1 MSSKDNK
8 LSDSDNKNNQTSFSL
23 INESI
28 NKLHGIGDKSQA
40 GFNRLKIYTIKD
52 IIFSFPYRYEIL
64 IPDIPNEKTVL
75 AGTFLNSGIV
85 RTYKGKSIY
94 KAVFKAHNG
103 YFSCLWVN
111 FSANYPSSLLHSGS
125 IYYMYGTVTKFENMP
140 AIFHPEIINIENIG
154 KIRSIYT
161 VPAGVTVTVYRK
173 FIKEALDVYLKMV
186 SETLPEYILDKYN
199 FPNIKDAVKTLHYP
213 ETKENVESIMNRK
226 HPAYVR
232 FIYEELFTLQLVM
245 QLKRKTYIKGN
256 GIKFNIDK
264 EYLEEI
270 NQIMPFKLTKGQRK
284 VLLDIFNDMVKNKQM
299 NRLIQGDVGSG
310 KTIIAFISAAV
321 AVHNGYQAVILAPTE
336 VLAEQHYNNAE
347 KFFSRLNINVC
358 LLTGSVTKKNKEII
372 KEKLINGKMDIIIG
386 THALIE
392 DDVEFKKLGF
402 IIADEQHRFGVH
414 QRKILIDK
422 GYNPDILLMT
432 ATPIPRTLAMTLYGD
447 LDVSIIDELPPGR
460 IPCITKAYKASQI
473 TQAFDFVKEILNDK
487 KKAYFIYP
495 LIDESDKLELKAATQ
510 SYEEVKKYF
519 SGKKVGLLHGKM
531 KSDEKRQLLNNFKY
545 SDIDILVSTTV
556 VEVGVDVPEATVVL
570 IENAERFGLS
580 QLHQLR
586 GRVGRNDMQSYC
598 LLVASDKISEYGEK
612 RIKAMLECKDGFKLA
627 EADLELR
634 GQGDFFGT
642 KQSGMPDL
650 HFADIIKDIKIIQ
663 QAKNDVAYILEED
676 ADLSMKKN
684 NILYKRLKEMYK
696 DSTSY
701 FGIG

>member
-8 LSDSDNKNNQTSFSL
+8 LPDNKNNQAAFSF

-28 NKLHGIGDKSQA
+28 IKLNGIGEKSQA
-40 GFNRLKIYTIKD
+40 GFNRLKIYTVKD
-52 IIFSFPYRYEIL
+52 IIFSFPYRYEVL
-64 IPDIPNEKTVL
+64 IPDIHNEKSVL

-85 RTYKGKSIY
+85 RTHRGKSIY

-103 YFSCLWVN
+103 YFACLWVN
-111 FSANYPSSLLHSGS
+111 FNASYPSSLLHTNSM
-125 IYYMYGTVTKFENMP
+125 YYMYGTVTKFENMP
-140 AIFHPEIINIENIG
+140 SIFHPEIINKEDIG

-161 VPAGVTVTVYRK
+161 VPAGVTVTAYRK
-173 FIKEALDVYLKMV
+173 FLKEALDKGLKYV
-186 SETLPEYILDKYN
+186 SETLPEYILEKYN
-199 FPNIKDAVKTLHYP
+199 YPDIKDAVKTLHYP
-213 ETKENVESIMNRK
+213 ETKENVESIINRK

-232 FIYEELFTLQLVM
+232 FIYEELFYLQLVM
-245 QLKRKTYIKGN
+245 QLKRKTYTKGL

-270 NQIMPFKLTKGQRK
+270 NQILPFKLTKGQKK

-347 KFFSRLNINVC
+347 KFFSKLKINVC

-372 KEKLINGKMDIIIG
+372 KEKLVNGEIDIIIG

-392 DDVEFKKLGF
+392 EDVEFKKLGF

-447 LDVSIIDELPPGR
+447 LDVSVIDELPPGR
-460 IPCITKAYKASQI
+460 IPCITKAYRASQI
-473 TQAFDFVKEILNDK
+473 TKAFDFVEEMLNDK

-519 SGKKVGLLHGKM
+519 SDKKVGLLHGKM
-531 KSDEKRQLLNNFKY
+531 KPDEKRQLLHDFKY
-545 SDIDILVSTTV
+545 SDMDILVSTTV
-556 VEVGVDVPEATVVL
+556 VEVGVDVPEATVIL

-586 GRVGRNDMQSYC
+586 GRVGRNDIQSYC

-612 RIKAMLECKDGFKLA
+612 RIKAMLEYKDGFKLA

-663 QAKNDVAYILEED
+663 QVKNDVADILEED

-684 NILYKRLKEMYK
+684 NILYNRLKEMYK

>member
-8 LSDSDNKNNQTSFSL
+8 LPDNKNNQAAFSF

-28 NKLHGIGDKSQA
+28 IKLNGIGEKSQT
-40 GFNRLKIYTIKD
+40 GFNRLKIYTVKD
-52 IIFSFPYRYEIL
+52 IIFSFPYRYEVL
-64 IPDIPNEKTVL
+64 IPDIHNEKSVL

-85 RTYKGKSIY
+85 RTHRGKSIY

-103 YFSCLWVN
+103 YFACLWVN
-111 FSANYPSSLLHSGS
+111 FNASYPSSLLHTNSM
-125 IYYMYGTVTKFENMP
+125 YYMYGTVTKFENMP
-140 AIFHPEIINIENIG
+140 SIFHPEIINKEDIG

-161 VPAGVTVTVYRK
+161 VPAGVTVTAYRK
-173 FIKEALDVYLKMV
+173 FLKEALDKGLKYV

-199 FPNIKDAVKTLHYP
+199 YPDIKDAVKTLHYP
-213 ETKENVESIMNRK
+213 ETKENVESIINRK

-232 FIYEELFTLQLVM
+232 FIYEELFYLQLVM
-245 QLKRKTYIKGN
+245 QLKRKTYTKGL

-270 NQIMPFKLTKGQRK
+270 NQIMPFKLTKGQKK

-347 KFFSRLNINVC
+347 KFFSKLKINVC

-372 KEKLINGKMDIIIG
+372 KEKLVNGEIDIIIG

-392 DDVEFKKLGF
+392 EDVEFKKLGF

-447 LDVSIIDELPPGR
+447 LDVSVIDELPPGR
-460 IPCITKAYKASQI
+460 IPCITKAYRASQI
-473 TQAFDFVKEILNDK
+473 TKAFDFVEEMLNDK

-519 SGKKVGLLHGKM
+519 SDKKVGLLHGKM
-531 KSDEKRQLLNNFKY
+531 KPDEKRQLLHDFKY
-545 SDIDILVSTTV
+545 SDMDILVSTTV
-556 VEVGVDVPEATVVL
+556 VEVGVDVPEATVIL

-586 GRVGRNDMQSYC
+586 GRVGRNDIQSYC

-612 RIKAMLECKDGFKLA
+612 RIKAMLEYKDGFKLA

-642 KQSGMPDL
+642 KQSGIPDL

-663 QAKNDVAYILEED
+663 QVKNDVADILEED

-684 NILYKRLKEMYK
+684 NILYNRLKEMYK

>member
-8 LSDSDNKNNQTSFSL
+8 LPDNKNNQAAFSF

-28 NKLHGIGDKSQA
+28 IKLNGIGEKSQA
-40 GFNRLKIYTIKD
+40 GFNRLKIYTVKD
-52 IIFSFPYRYEIL
+52 IIFSFPYRYEVL
-64 IPDIPNEKTVL
+64 IPDIHNEKSVL

-85 RTYKGKSIY
+85 RTHRGKSIY

-103 YFSCLWVN
+103 YFACLWVN
-111 FSANYPSSLLHSGS
+111 FNASYPSSLLHTNSM
-125 IYYMYGTVTKFENMP
+125 YYMYGTVTKFENMP
-140 AIFHPEIINIENIG
+140 SIFHPEIINKEDIG

-161 VPAGVTVTVYRK
+161 VPAGVTVTAYRK
-173 FIKEALDVYLKMV
+173 FLKEALDKGLKYI

-199 FPNIKDAVKTLHYP
+199 YPDIKDAVKTLHYP
-213 ETKENVESIMNRK
+213 ETKENVESIINRK

-232 FIYEELFTLQLVM
+232 FIYEELFYLQLVM
-245 QLKRKTYIKGN
+245 QLKRKTYTKGL

-270 NQIMPFKLTKGQRK
+270 NQIMPFKLTKGQKK

-347 KFFSRLNINVC
+347 KFFSKLKINVC

-372 KEKLINGKMDIIIG
+372 KEKLVNGEIDIIIG

-392 DDVEFKKLGF
+392 EDVEFKKLGF

-447 LDVSIIDELPPGR
+447 LDVSVIDELPPGR
-460 IPCITKAYKASQI
+460 IPCITKAYRASQI
-473 TQAFDFVKEILNDK
+473 TKAFDFVEEMLNDK

-531 KSDEKRQLLNNFKY
+531 KPDEKRQLLHDFKY
-545 SDIDILVSTTV
+545 SDMDILVSTTV
-556 VEVGVDVPEATVVL
+556 VEVGVDVPEATVIL

-586 GRVGRNDMQSYC
+586 GRVGRNDIQSYC

-612 RIKAMLECKDGFKLA
+612 RIKAMLEYKDGFKLA

-663 QAKNDVAYILEED
+663 QVKNDVADILEED

-684 NILYKRLKEMYK
+684 NILYNRLKEMYK

>member
-8 LSDSDNKNNQTSFSL
+8 LPDNKNNQAAFSF

-28 NKLHGIGDKSQA
+28 IKLNGIGEKSQA

-52 IIFSFPYRYEIL
+52 IIFSFPYRYEVL
-64 IPDIPNEKTVL
+64 IPDIHNEKSVL

-85 RTYKGKSIY
+85 RTHRGKSIY

-103 YFSCLWVN
+103 YFACLWVN
-111 FSANYPSSLLHSGS
+111 FNASYPSSLLHTNSM
-125 IYYMYGTVTKFENMP
+125 YYMYGTVTKFENMP
-140 AIFHPEIINIENIG
+140 SIFHPEIINKEDIG

-161 VPAGVTVTVYRK
+161 VPAGVTVTAYRK
-173 FIKEALDVYLKMV
+173 FLKEALDKGLKYV

-199 FPNIKDAVKTLHYP
+199 YPDIKDAVKTLHYP
-213 ETKENVESIMNRK
+213 ETKENVESIINRK

-232 FIYEELFTLQLVM
+232 FIYEELFYLQLVM
-245 QLKRKTYIKGN
+245 QLKRKTYTKGL

-270 NQIMPFKLTKGQRK
+270 NQIMPFKLTKGQKK

-347 KFFSRLNINVC
+347 KFFSKLKINIC

-372 KEKLINGKMDIIIG
+372 KEKLVNGEIDIIIG

-392 DDVEFKKLGF
+392 EDVEFKKLGF

-447 LDVSIIDELPPGR
+447 LDVSVIDELPPGR
-460 IPCITKAYKASQI
+460 IPCITKAYRASQI
-473 TQAFDFVKEILNDK
+473 TKAFDFVEEMLNDK

-531 KSDEKRQLLNNFKY
+531 KPDEKRQLLHDFKY
-545 SDIDILVSTTV
+545 SDMDILVSTTV
-556 VEVGVDVPEATVVL
+556 VEVGVDVPEATVIL

-586 GRVGRNDMQSYC
+586 GRVGRNDIQSYC

-612 RIKAMLECKDGFKLA
+612 RIKAMLEYKDGFKLA

-663 QAKNDVAYILEED
+663 QVKNDVADILEED

-684 NILYKRLKEMYK
+684 NILYNRLKEMYK

>member
-8 LSDSDNKNNQTSFSL
+8 LPDNKNNQAAFSF

-28 NKLHGIGDKSQA
+28 IKLNGIGEKSQA

-52 IIFSFPYRYEIL
+52 IIFSFPYRYEVL
-64 IPDIPNEKTVL
+64 IPDIHNEKSVL

-85 RTYKGKSIY
+85 RTHRGKSIY

-103 YFSCLWVN
+103 YFACLWVN
-111 FSANYPSSLLHSGS
+111 FNASYPSSLLHTNSM
-125 IYYMYGTVTKFENMP
+125 YYMYGTVTKFENMP
-140 AIFHPEIINIENIG
+140 SIFHPEIINKEDIG

-161 VPAGVTVTVYRK
+161 VPAGVTVTAYRK
-173 FIKEALDVYLKMV
+173 FLKEALDKGLKYV

-199 FPNIKDAVKTLHYP
+199 YPDIKDAVKTLHYP
-213 ETKENVESIMNRK
+213 ETKENVESIINRK

-232 FIYEELFTLQLVM
+232 FIYEELFYLQLVM
-245 QLKRKTYIKGN
+245 QLKRKTYTKGL

-270 NQIMPFKLTKGQRK
+270 NQIMPFKLTKGQKK

-347 KFFSRLNINVC
+347 KFFSKLKINVC

-372 KEKLINGKMDIIIG
+372 KEKLVNGEIDIIIG

-392 DDVEFKKLGF
+392 EDVEFKKLGF

-447 LDVSIIDELPPGR
+447 LDVSVIDELPPGR
-460 IPCITKAYKASQI
+460 IPCITKAYRASQI
-473 TQAFDFVKEILNDK
+473 TKAFDFVEEMLNDK

-519 SGKKVGLLHGKM
+519 SDKKVGLLHGKM
-531 KSDEKRQLLNNFKY
+531 KPDEKRQLLHEFKY
-545 SDIDILVSTTV
+545 SDMDILVSTTV
-556 VEVGVDVPEATVVL
+556 VEVGVDVPEATVIL

-586 GRVGRNDMQSYC
+586 GRVGRNDIQSYC

-612 RIKAMLECKDGFKLA
+612 RIKAMLEYKDGFKLA

-663 QAKNDVAYILEED
+663 QVKDDVADILEED

-684 NILYKRLKEMYK
+684 NILYNRLKEMYK

>member
-1 MSSKDNK
+1 MPDIKH
-8 LSDSDNKNNQTSFSL
+8 NQAAFSL

-28 NKLHGIGDKSQA
+28 NKLHGIGEKSQA

-52 IIFSFPYRYEIL
+52 IIFSFPYRYEVL
-64 IPDIPNEKTVL
+64 IPDIHNEKSVL
-75 AGTFLNSGIV
+75 AGTFINSGIV
-85 RTYKGKSIY
+85 RTHRGKSIY

-111 FSANYPSSLLHSGS
+111 FNANYPSSLLHTDSM
-125 IYYMYGTVTKFENMP
+125 YYMYGPVTKFENMP
-140 AIFHPEIINIENIG
+140 SIFHPEIINKEDIG

-161 VPAGVTVTVYRK
+161 VPAGVTVAAYRK
-173 FIKEALDVYLKMV
+173 FLKEALDKGLKDI
-186 SETLPEYILDKYN
+186 SDTLPEYILDKYN
-199 FPNIKDAVKTLHYP
+199 FPNIKDAIKTLHYP
-213 ETKENVESIMNRK
+213 ETKENVESIVNRK

-232 FIYEELFTLQLVM
+232 FIYEELFYLQLVM
-245 QLKRKTYIKGN
+245 QLKRKTYTKGI

-270 NQIMPFKLTKGQRK
+270 NQIMPFKLTKGQKK

-347 KFFSRLNINVC
+347 KFFSKLNINVC

-372 KEKLINGKMDIIIG
+372 KDRLLQGEIDIIIG

-392 DDVEFKKLGF
+392 EDVEFKKLGF

-447 LDVSIIDELPPGR
+447 LDVSVIDELPPGR
-460 IPCITKAYKASQI
+460 IPCITKAYKASQL
-473 TQAFDFVKEILNDK
+473 TNAFDFVEKILNDK

-531 KSDEKRQLLNNFKY
+531 KPDEKRQLLHDFKY
-545 SDIDILVSTTV
+545 SDMDILVSTTV
-556 VEVGVDVPEATVVL
+556 VEVGVDVPEATVIL

-586 GRVGRNDMQSYC
+586 GRVGRNDIQSYC

-612 RIKAMLECKDGFKLA
+612 RIKAMLEYKDGFKLA

-663 QAKNDVAYILEED
+663 HVKNDVAEILEED

-684 NILYKRLKEMYK
+684 NILYNRLKEMYK

>member
-1 MSSKDNK
+1 MPDIKH
-8 LSDSDNKNNQTSFSL
+8 NQAAFSL

-28 NKLHGIGDKSQA
+28 NKLHGIGEKSQA

-52 IIFSFPYRYEIL
+52 IIFSFPYRYEVL
-64 IPDIPNEKTVL
+64 IPDVHNEKSVL
-75 AGTFLNSGIV
+75 AGTFINSGIV
-85 RTYKGKSIY
+85 RTHRGKSIY

-111 FSANYPSSLLHSGS
+111 FNANYPSSLLHTDSM
-125 IYYMYGTVTKFENMP
+125 YYMYGTVTKFENMP
-140 AIFHPEIINIENIG
+140 SIFHPEIINKEDIG

-161 VPAGVTVTVYRK
+161 VPAGVTVAAYRK
-173 FIKEALDVYLKMV
+173 FLKEALDKGLKDI
-186 SETLPEYILDKYN
+186 SDTLPEYILDKYN
-199 FPNIKDAVKTLHYP
+199 FPNIKDAIKTLHYP
-213 ETKENVESIMNRK
+213 ETKENVESIVNRK

-232 FIYEELFTLQLVM
+232 FIYEELFYLQLVM
-245 QLKRKTYIKGN
+245 QLKRKTYTKGI

-270 NQIMPFKLTKGQRK
+270 NQIMPFKLTKGQKK

-347 KFFSRLNINVC
+347 KFFSKLNINVC

-372 KEKLINGKMDIIIG
+372 KDRLLQGEIDIIIG

-392 DDVEFKKLGF
+392 EDVEFKKLGF

-447 LDVSIIDELPPGR
+447 LDVSVIDELPPGR
-460 IPCITKAYKASQI
+460 IPCITKAYKASQL
-473 TQAFDFVKEILNDK
+473 TNAFDFVEKILNDK

-531 KSDEKRQLLNNFKY
+531 KPDEKRQLLHNFKY
-545 SDIDILVSTTV
+545 SDMDILVSTTV
-556 VEVGVDVPEATVVL
+556 VEVGVDVPEATVIL

-586 GRVGRNDMQSYC
+586 GRVGRNDIQSYC

-612 RIKAMLECKDGFKLA
+612 RIKAMLEYKDGFKLA

-663 QAKNDVAYILEED
+663 HVKNDVAEILEED

-684 NILYKRLKEMYK
+684 NILYNRLKEMYK

>member
-8 LSDSDNKNNQTSFSL
+8 LPDNKNNQAAFSF

-28 NKLHGIGDKSQA
+28 IKLNGIGEKSQA
-40 GFNRLKIYTIKD
+40 GFNRLKIYTVKD
-52 IIFSFPYRYEIL
+52 IIFSFPYRYEVL
-64 IPDIPNEKTVL
+64 IPDIHNEKSVL

-85 RTYKGKSIY
+85 RTHRGKSIY

-103 YFSCLWVN
+103 YFACLWVN
-111 FSANYPSSLLHSGS
+111 FNASYPSSLLHTNSM
-125 IYYMYGTVTKFENMP
+125 YYMYGTVTKFENMP
-140 AIFHPEIINIENIG
+140 SIFHPEIINKEDIG

-161 VPAGVTVTVYRK
+161 VPAGVTVTAYRK
-173 FIKEALDVYLKMV
+173 FLKEALDKGLKYV

-199 FPNIKDAVKTLHYP
+199 YPDIKDAVKTLHYP
-213 ETKENVESIMNRK
+213 ETKENVESIINRK

-232 FIYEELFTLQLVM
+232 FIYEELIYLQLVM
-245 QLKRKTYIKGN
+245 QLKRKTYTKGL

-270 NQIMPFKLTKGQRK
+270 NQIMPFKLTKGQKK

-347 KFFSRLNINVC
+347 KFFSKLKINVC

-372 KEKLINGKMDIIIG
+372 KEKLVNGEIDIIIG

-392 DDVEFKKLGF
+392 EDVEFKKLGF

-447 LDVSIIDELPPGR
+447 LDVSVIDELPPGR
-460 IPCITKAYKASQI
+460 IPCITKAYRTSQI
-473 TQAFDFVKEILNDK
+473 TKAFDFVEEMLNDK

-519 SGKKVGLLHGKM
+519 SDKKVGLLHGKM
-531 KSDEKRQLLNNFKY
+531 KPDEKRQLLHDFKY
-545 SDIDILVSTTV
+545 SDMDILVSTTV
-556 VEVGVDVPEATVVL
+556 VEVGVDVPEATVIL

-586 GRVGRNDMQSYC
+586 GRVGRNDIQSYC

-612 RIKAMLECKDGFKLA
+612 RIKAMLEYKDGFKLA

-663 QAKNDVAYILEED
+663 QVKNDVADILEED

-684 NILYKRLKEMYK
+684 NILYNRLKEMYK

>member
-1 MSSKDNK
+1 MNSKDNK
-8 LSDSDNKNNQTSFSL
+8 LPENNNPQAAFSF
-23 INESI
+23 I
-28 NKLHGIGDKSQA
+28 NKPIIDLPGIGEKTQA
-40 GFNRLKIYTIKD
+40 GFNRLKIFTIKD
-52 IIFSFPYRYEIL
+52 VIFSFPYRYEVL
-64 IPDIPNEKTVL
+64 IPEIHDEKTIL
-75 AGTFLNSGIV
+75 AGKYEGSKII
-85 RTYKGKSIY
+85 RTHKGKSLF
-94 KAVFKAHNG
+94 KAVFKGNNG

-111 FSANYPSSLLHSGS
+111 FNANYPSSLLHTGS
-125 IYYMYGTVTKFENMP
+125 LYYMYGTITKYENMP
-140 AIFHPEIINIENIG
+140 AVFHPEIINKEDIG
-154 KIRSIYT
+154 HIRSIYT
-161 VPAGVTVTVYRK
+161 VPAGLSIAVYRK
-173 FIKEALDVYLKMV
+173 SVKTALEKGLNYI

-199 FPNIKDAVKTLHYP
+199 FPDIKDAVKTIHFP
-213 ETKENVESIMNRK
+213 ETKENVEAIISRK

-232 FIYEELFTLQLVM
+232 FIYEELFYLQLVM
-245 QLKRKTYIKGN
+245 QLKRKTYTN
-256 GIKFNIDK
+256 GIGIKYNIDK
-264 EYLEEI
+264 EYLEKI
-270 NQIMPFKLTKGQRK
+270 NEVMPFKLTKGQKK
-284 VLLDIFNDMVKNKQM
+284 VLIDIFNDMVRNKQM

-310 KTIIAFISAAV
+310 KTIIAFISASV

-336 VLAEQHYNNAE
+336 VLAEQHFNNAE
-347 KFFSRLNINVC
+347 KFFSKLNISVC
-358 LLTGSVTKKNKEII
+358 LLTGSVTKKNKDII
-372 KEKLINGKMDIIIG
+372 KERLLAGEIDIIIG

-392 DDVEFKKLGF
+392 EDVEFKKLGF

-447 LDVSIIDELPPGR
+447 LDVSVIDEMPPGR
-460 IPCITKAYKASQI
+460 IPCITKAYKSSQL
-473 TQAFDFVKEILNDK
+473 TKAFNFVEEILNDN

-519 SGKKVGLLHGKM
+519 SSKNVGLLHGKM
-531 KSDEKRQLLNNFKY
+531 KPDEKRQLLHDFKY
-545 SDIDILVSTTV
+545 GDMDILVSTTV
-556 VEVGVDVPEATVVL
+556 IEVGVDVPQATVIL

-598 LLVASDKISEYGEK
+598 LLIASDKISEYGEK
-612 RIKAMLECKDGFKLA
+612 RIKAMLEYQDGFKLA

-650 HFADIIKDIKIIQ
+650 YFADIIKDVKIIQ
-663 QAKNDVAYILEED
+663 QVKNDVAEILEED
-676 ADLSMKKN
+676 SDLSMKKN
-684 NILYKRLKEMYK
+684 YIIYNRLKEMYK

>member
-8 LSDSDNKNNQTSFSL
+8 LPDNKNNQAAFSF
-23 INESI
+23 INEPI
-28 NKLHGIGDKSQA
+28 IKLNGIGEKSQA
-40 GFNRLKIYTIKD
+40 GFNRLKIYTVKD
-52 IIFSFPYRYEIL
+52 IIFSFPYRYEVL
-64 IPDIPNEKTVL
+64 IPDIHNEKSVL

-85 RTYKGKSIY
+85 RTHRGKSIY

-103 YFSCLWVN
+103 YFACLWVN
-111 FSANYPSSLLHSGS
+111 FNASYPSSLLHTNSM
-125 IYYMYGTVTKFENMP
+125 YYMYGTVTKFENMP
-140 AIFHPEIINIENIG
+140 SIFHPEIINKEDIG

-161 VPAGVTVTVYRK
+161 VPAGVTVTAYRK
-173 FIKEALDVYLKMV
+173 FLKEALDKGLKYV

-199 FPNIKDAVKTLHYP
+199 YPDIKDAVKTLHYP
-213 ETKENVESIMNRK
+213 ETKENVESIINRK

-232 FIYEELFTLQLVM
+232 FIYEELFYLQLVM
-245 QLKRKTYIKGN
+245 QLKRKTYTKGL

-270 NQIMPFKLTKGQRK
+270 NQIMPFKLTKGQKK

-310 KTIIAFISAAV
+310 KTIIAFISTAV

-347 KFFSRLNINVC
+347 KFFSKLKINVC

-372 KEKLINGKMDIIIG
+372 KEKLVNGEIDIIIG

-392 DDVEFKKLGF
+392 EDVEFKKLGF

-447 LDVSIIDELPPGR
+447 LDVSVIDELPPGR
-460 IPCITKAYKASQI
+460 IPCITKTYRASQI
-473 TQAFDFVKEILNDK
+473 TKAFDFVEEMLNDK

-519 SGKKVGLLHGKM
+519 SDKKVGLLHGKM
-531 KSDEKRQLLNNFKY
+531 KPDEKRQLLHDFKY
-545 SDIDILVSTTV
+545 SDMDILVSTTV
-556 VEVGVDVPEATVVL
+556 VEVGVDVPEATVIL

-586 GRVGRNDMQSYC
+586 GRVGRNDIQSYC

-612 RIKAMLECKDGFKLA
+612 RIKAMLEYKDGFKLA

-663 QAKNDVAYILEED
+663 QVKNDVADILEED
-676 ADLSMKKN
+676 ADLSIKKN
-684 NILYKRLKEMYK
+684 NILYNRLKEMYK

>member
-1 MSSKDNK
+1 MPDIKH
-8 LSDSDNKNNQTSFSL
+8 NQAAFSL

-28 NKLHGIGDKSQA
+28 NKLYGIGEKSQA

-52 IIFSFPYRYEIL
+52 IIFSFPYRYEVL
-64 IPDIPNEKTVL
+64 IPDVHNEKSVL
-75 AGTFLNSGIV
+75 AGTFINSGIV
-85 RTYKGKSIY
+85 RTHRGKSMY

-111 FSANYPSSLLHSGS
+111 FNANYPSSLLHTDSM
-125 IYYMYGTVTKFENMP
+125 YYMYGTVTKFENMP
-140 AIFHPEIINIENIG
+140 SIFHPEIINKEDIG

-161 VPAGVTVTVYRK
+161 VPAGVTVAAYRK
-173 FIKEALDVYLKMV
+173 FLKEALDKVLKDI
-186 SETLPEYILDKYN
+186 SDTLPEYILDKYN
-199 FPNIKDAVKTLHYP
+199 FPNIKDAIKTLHYP
-213 ETKENVESIMNRK
+213 ETKENVESIVNRK

-232 FIYEELFTLQLVM
+232 FIYEELFYLQLVM
-245 QLKRKTYIKGN
+245 QLKRKTYTKGI

-270 NQIMPFKLTKGQRK
+270 NQIMPFKLTKGQKK

-347 KFFSRLNINVC
+347 KFFSKLNINVC

-372 KEKLINGKMDIIIG
+372 KDRLLQGEIDIIIG

-392 DDVEFKKLGF
+392 EDVEFKKLGF

-414 QRKILIDK
+414 QRKVLIDK

-447 LDVSIIDELPPGR
+447 LDVSVIDELPPGR
-460 IPCITKAYKASQI
+460 IPCITKAYKASQL
-473 TQAFDFVKEILNDK
+473 TNAFDFVEKILNDK

-531 KSDEKRQLLNNFKY
+531 KPDEKRQLLHDFKY
-545 SDIDILVSTTV
+545 SDMDILVSTTV
-556 VEVGVDVPEATVVL
+556 VEVGVDVPEATVIL

-586 GRVGRNDMQSYC
+586 GRVGRNDIQSYC

-612 RIKAMLECKDGFKLA
+612 RIKAMLEYKDGFKLA

-663 QAKNDVAYILEED
+663 HVKNDVAEILEED

-684 NILYKRLKEMYK
+684 NILYNRLKEMYK

>member
-8 LSDSDNKNNQTSFSL
+8 LPDNKNNQAAFSF

-28 NKLHGIGDKSQA
+28 IKLNGIGEKSQA
-40 GFNRLKIYTIKD
+40 GFNRLKIYTVKD
-52 IIFSFPYRYEIL
+52 IIFTFPYRYEVL
-64 IPDIPNEKTVL
+64 IPDIHNEKSVL

-85 RTYKGKSIY
+85 RTHRGKSIY

-103 YFSCLWVN
+103 YFACLWVN
-111 FSANYPSSLLHSGS
+111 FNASYPSSLLHTNSMH
-125 IYYMYGTVTKFENMP
+125 YMYGTVTKFENMP
-140 AIFHPEIINIENIG
+140 SIFHPEIINKEDIG

-161 VPAGVTVTVYRK
+161 VPAGVTVTAYRK
-173 FIKEALDVYLKMV
+173 FLKEALDKGLKYV

-199 FPNIKDAVKTLHYP
+199 YPDIKDAVKTLHYP
-213 ETKENVESIMNRK
+213 ETKENVESIINRK

-232 FIYEELFTLQLVM
+232 FIYEELFYLQLVM
-245 QLKRKTYIKGN
+245 QLKRKTYTKGL

-270 NQIMPFKLTKGQRK
+270 NQIMPFKLTKGQKK

-347 KFFSRLNINVC
+347 KFFSKLKINVC

-372 KEKLINGKMDIIIG
+372 KEKLVNGEIDIIIG

-392 DDVEFKKLGF
+392 EDVEFKKLGF

-447 LDVSIIDELPPGR
+447 LDVSVIDELPPGR
-460 IPCITKAYKASQI
+460 IPCITKAYRASQI
-473 TQAFDFVKEILNDK
+473 TKAFDFVEEMLNDK

-531 KSDEKRQLLNNFKY
+531 KPDEKRQLLHDFKY
-545 SDIDILVSTTV
+545 SDMDILVSTTV
-556 VEVGVDVPEATVVL
+556 VEVGVDVPEATVIL

-586 GRVGRNDMQSYC
+586 GRVGRNDIQSYC

-612 RIKAMLECKDGFKLA
+612 RIKAMLEYKDGFKLA

-663 QAKNDVAYILEED
+663 QVKNDVADILEED

-684 NILYKRLKEMYK
+684 NILYNRLKEMYK

>member
-8 LSDSDNKNNQTSFSL
+8 LPDNKNNQAAFSF

-28 NKLHGIGDKSQA
+28 IKLNGIGEKSQA
-40 GFNRLKIYTIKD
+40 GFNRLKIYTVKD
-52 IIFSFPYRYEIL
+52 IIFSFPYRYEVL
-64 IPDIPNEKTVL
+64 IPDIHNEKSVL

-85 RTYKGKSIY
+85 RTHRGKSIY

-103 YFSCLWVN
+103 YFACLWVN
-111 FSANYPSSLLHSGS
+111 FNASYPSSLLHTNSM
-125 IYYMYGTVTKFENMP
+125 YYMYGTVTKFENMP
-140 AIFHPEIINIENIG
+140 SIFHPEIINKEDIG

-161 VPAGVTVTVYRK
+161 VPAGVTVTAYRK
-173 FIKEALDVYLKMV
+173 FLKEALDKGLKYV

-199 FPNIKDAVKTLHYP
+199 YPDIKDAVKTLHYP
-213 ETKENVESIMNRK
+213 ETKENVESIINRK

-232 FIYEELFTLQLVM
+232 FIYEELFYLQLVM
-245 QLKRKTYIKGN
+245 QLKRKTYTKGL

-270 NQIMPFKLTKGQRK
+270 NQIMPFKLTKGQKK

-347 KFFSRLNINVC
+347 KFFSKLKINVC

-372 KEKLINGKMDIIIG
+372 KEKLVNGEIDIIIG

-392 DDVEFKKLGF
+392 EDVEFKKLGF

-447 LDVSIIDELPPGR
+447 LDVSVIDELPPGR
-460 IPCITKAYKASQI
+460 IPCITKAYRASQI
-473 TQAFDFVKEILNDK
+473 TKAFDFVEEMLNDK

-519 SGKKVGLLHGKM
+519 SDKKVGLLHGKM
-531 KSDEKRQLLNNFKY
+531 KPDEKRQLLHEFKY
-545 SDIDILVSTTV
+545 SDMDILVSTTV
-556 VEVGVDVPEATVVL
+556 VEVGVDVPEATVIL

-586 GRVGRNDMQSYC
+586 GRVGRNDIQSYC

-612 RIKAMLECKDGFKLA
+612 RIKAMLEYKDGFKLA

-663 QAKNDVAYILEED
+663 QVKDDVADILEED

-684 NILYKRLKEMYK
+684 NILYNRLKEMYK

>member
-8 LSDSDNKNNQTSFSL
+8 LPDNKNNQAAFSF

-28 NKLHGIGDKSQA
+28 IKLNGIGEKSQA
-40 GFNRLKIYTIKD
+40 GFNRLKIYTVKD
-52 IIFSFPYRYEIL
+52 IIFSFPYRYEVL
-64 IPDIPNEKTVL
+64 IPDIHNEKSVL

-85 RTYKGKSIY
+85 RTHRGKSIY

-103 YFSCLWVN
+103 YFACLWVN
-111 FSANYPSSLLHSGS
+111 FNASYPSSLLHTNSM
-125 IYYMYGTVTKFENMP
+125 YYMYGTVTKFENMP
-140 AIFHPEIINIENIG
+140 SIFHPEIINKEDIG

-161 VPAGVTVTVYRK
+161 VPAGVTVTAYRK
-173 FIKEALDVYLKMV
+173 FLKEALDKGLKYV

-199 FPNIKDAVKTLHYP
+199 YPDIKDAVKTLHYP
-213 ETKENVESIMNRK
+213 ETKENVESIINRK

-232 FIYEELFTLQLVM
+232 FIYEELIYLQLVM
-245 QLKRKTYIKGN
+245 QLKRKTYTKGL

-270 NQIMPFKLTKGQRK
+270 NQILPFKLTKGQKK

-347 KFFSRLNINVC
+347 KFFSKLKINVC

-372 KEKLINGKMDIIIG
+372 KEKLVNGEIDIIIG

-392 DDVEFKKLGF
+392 EDVEFKKLGF

-447 LDVSIIDELPPGR
+447 LDVSVIDELPPGR
-460 IPCITKAYKASQI
+460 IPCITKAYRASQI
-473 TQAFDFVKEILNDK
+473 TKAFDFVEEMLNDK

-519 SGKKVGLLHGKM
+519 SDKKVGLLHGKM
-531 KSDEKRQLLNNFKY
+531 KPDEKRQLLHDFKY
-545 SDIDILVSTTV
+545 SDMDILVSTTV
-556 VEVGVDVPEATVVL
+556 VEVGVDVPEATVIL

-586 GRVGRNDMQSYC
+586 GRVGRNDIQSYC

-612 RIKAMLECKDGFKLA
+612 RIKAMLEYKDGFKLA

-663 QAKNDVAYILEED
+663 QVKNDVADILEED

-684 NILYKRLKEMYK
+684 NILYNRLKEMYK

>member
-8 LSDSDNKNNQTSFSL
+8 LPDNKNNQAAFSF

-28 NKLHGIGDKSQA
+28 IKLNGIGEKSQA
-40 GFNRLKIYTIKD
+40 GFNRLKIYTVKD
-52 IIFSFPYRYEIL
+52 IIFSFPYRYEVL
-64 IPDIPNEKTVL
+64 IPDIHNEKSVL

-85 RTYKGKSIY
+85 RTHRGKSIY

-103 YFSCLWVN
+103 YFACLWVN
-111 FSANYPSSLLHSGS
+111 FNASYPSSLLHVNSM
-125 IYYMYGTVTKFENMP
+125 YYMYGTVTKFENMP
-140 AIFHPEIINIENIG
+140 SIFHPEIINKEDIG

-161 VPAGVTVTVYRK
+161 VPAGVTVTAYRK
-173 FIKEALDVYLKMV
+173 FLKEALDKGLKYV

-199 FPNIKDAVKTLHYP
+199 YPDIKDAVKTLHYP
-213 ETKENVESIMNRK
+213 ETKENVESIINRK

-232 FIYEELFTLQLVM
+232 FIYEELFYLQLVM
-245 QLKRKTYIKGN
+245 QLKRKTYTKGL

-270 NQIMPFKLTKGQRK
+270 NQIMPFKLTKGQKK

-347 KFFSRLNINVC
+347 KFFSKLKINVC

-372 KEKLINGKMDIIIG
+372 KEKLVNGEIDIIIG

-392 DDVEFKKLGF
+392 EDVEFKKLGF

-447 LDVSIIDELPPGR
+447 LDVSVIDELPPGR
-460 IPCITKAYKASQI
+460 IPCITKAYRASQI
-473 TQAFDFVKEILNDK
+473 TKAFDFVEEMLNDK

-531 KSDEKRQLLNNFKY
+531 KPDEKRQLLHDFKY
-545 SDIDILVSTTV
+545 SDMDILVSTTV
-556 VEVGVDVPEATVVL
+556 VEVGVDVPEATVIL

-586 GRVGRNDMQSYC
+586 GRVGRNDIQSYC

-612 RIKAMLECKDGFKLA
+612 RIKAMLEYKDGFKLA

-663 QAKNDVAYILEED
+663 QVKNDVADILEED

-684 NILYKRLKEMYK
+684 NILYNRLKEMYK

>member
-1 MSSKDNK
+1 MNSKDNK
-8 LSDSDNKNNQTSFSL
+8 LPENNNPQAAFSF
-23 INESI
+23 I
-28 NKLHGIGDKSQA
+28 NKPIIDLPGIGEKTQA
-40 GFNRLKIYTIKD
+40 GFNRLKIFTIKD
-52 IIFSFPYRYEIL
+52 VIFSFPYRYEVL
-64 IPDIPNEKTVL
+64 IPEIHDEKTIL
-75 AGTFLNSGIV
+75 AGKYEGSKII
-85 RTYKGKSIY
+85 RTHKGKSLF
-94 KAVFKAHNG
+94 KAVFKGNNG

-111 FSANYPSSLLHSGS
+111 FNANYPSSLLHTGS
-125 IYYMYGTVTKFENMP
+125 LYYMYGTITKYENMP
-140 AIFHPEIINIENIG
+140 AVFHPEIINKEDIG
-154 KIRSIYT
+154 HIRSIYT
-161 VPAGVTVTVYRK
+161 VPAGLSIAVYRK
-173 FIKEALDVYLKMV
+173 SVKTALEKGLNYI

-199 FPNIKDAVKTLHYP
+199 FPDIKDAVKTIHFP
-213 ETKENVESIMNRK
+213 ETKENVEAIISRK

-232 FIYEELFTLQLVM
+232 FIYEELFYLQLVM
-245 QLKRKTYIKGN
+245 QLKRKTYTN
-256 GIKFNIDK
+256 GIGIKYNIDK
-264 EYLEEI
+264 EYLEKI
-270 NQIMPFKLTKGQRK
+270 NEVMPFKLTKGQKK
-284 VLLDIFNDMVKNKQM
+284 VLIDIFNDMVRNKQM

-310 KTIIAFISAAV
+310 KTIIAFISASV

-347 KFFSRLNINVC
+347 KFFSKLNISVC

-372 KEKLINGKMDIIIG
+372 KERLLAGEIDIIIG

-392 DDVEFKKLGF
+392 EDVEFKKLGF

-447 LDVSIIDELPPGR
+447 LDVSVIDEMPPGR
-460 IPCITKAYKASQI
+460 IPCITKAYKSSQL
-473 TQAFDFVKEILNDK
+473 TKAFDFVEEILNDN

-519 SGKKVGLLHGKM
+519 SSKNVGLLHGKM
-531 KSDEKRQLLNNFKY
+531 KPDEKRQLLHDFKY
-545 SDIDILVSTTV
+545 GDMDILVSTTV
-556 VEVGVDVPEATVVL
+556 IEVGVDVPQATVIL

-598 LLVASDKISEYGEK
+598 LLIASDKISEYGEK
-612 RIKAMLECKDGFKLA
+612 RIKAMLEYQDGFKLA

-650 HFADIIKDIKIIQ
+650 YFADIIKDVKIIQ
-663 QAKNDVAYILEED
+663 QVKNDVAEILEED
-676 ADLSMKKN
+676 SDLSMKKN
-684 NILYKRLKEMYK
+684 YIIYNRLKEMYK

>member
-1 MSSKDNK
+1 MPDIKH
-8 LSDSDNKNNQTSFSL
+8 NQAAFSL

-28 NKLHGIGDKSQA
+28 NKLHGIGEKSQA

-52 IIFSFPYRYEIL
+52 IIFSFPYRYEVL
-64 IPDIPNEKTVL
+64 IPDVHNEKSVL
-75 AGTFLNSGIV
+75 AGTFINSGIV
-85 RTYKGKSIY
+85 RTHRGKSIY

-111 FSANYPSSLLHSGS
+111 FNANYPSSLLHTDSM
-125 IYYMYGTVTKFENMP
+125 YYMYGTVTRFENMP
-140 AIFHPEIINIENIG
+140 SIFHPEIINKEDIG

-161 VPAGVTVTVYRK
+161 VPAGVTVAAYRK
-173 FIKEALDVYLKMV
+173 FLKEALDKGLKDI
-186 SETLPEYILDKYN
+186 SDTLPEYILDKYN
-199 FPNIKDAVKTLHYP
+199 FPNIKDAIKTLHYP
-213 ETKENVESIMNRK
+213 ETKENVESIVNRK

-232 FIYEELFTLQLVM
+232 FIYEELFYLQLVM
-245 QLKRKTYIKGN
+245 QLKRKTYTKGI

-270 NQIMPFKLTKGQRK
+270 NQIMPFKLTKGQKK

-347 KFFSRLNINVC
+347 KFFSKLNINVC

-372 KEKLINGKMDIIIG
+372 KDRLLQGEIDIIIG

-392 DDVEFKKLGF
+392 EDVEFKKLGF

-447 LDVSIIDELPPGR
+447 LDVSVIDELPPGR
-460 IPCITKAYKASQI
+460 IPCITKAYKASQL
-473 TQAFDFVKEILNDK
+473 TNAFDFVEKILNDK

-531 KSDEKRQLLNNFKY
+531 KPDEKRQLLNDFKY
-545 SDIDILVSTTV
+545 SDMDILVSTTV
-556 VEVGVDVPEATVVL
+556 VEVGVDVPEATVIL

-586 GRVGRNDMQSYC
+586 GRVGRNDIQSYC

-612 RIKAMLECKDGFKLA
+612 RIKAMLEYKDGFKLA

-663 QAKNDVAYILEED
+663 HVKNDVAEILEED

-684 NILYKRLKEMYK
+684 NILYNRLKEMYK

>member
-1 MSSKDNK
+1 MPDIKH
-8 LSDSDNKNNQTSFSL
+8 NQAAFSL

-28 NKLHGIGDKSQA
+28 NKLYGIGEKSQA

-52 IIFSFPYRYEIL
+52 IIFSFPYRYEVL
-64 IPDIPNEKTVL
+64 IPDVHNEKSVL
-75 AGTFLNSGIV
+75 AGTFINSGIV
-85 RTYKGKSIY
+85 RTHRGKSIY

-111 FSANYPSSLLHSGS
+111 FNANYPSSLLHTDSM
-125 IYYMYGTVTKFENMP
+125 YYMYGTVTKFENMP
-140 AIFHPEIINIENIG
+140 SIFHPEIINKEDIG

-161 VPAGVTVTVYRK
+161 VPAGVTVAAYRK
-173 FIKEALDVYLKMV
+173 FLKEALDKGLKDI
-186 SETLPEYILDKYN
+186 SDTLPEYILDKYN
-199 FPNIKDAVKTLHYP
+199 FPNIKDAIKTLHYP
-213 ETKENVESIMNRK
+213 ETKENVESIVNRK

-232 FIYEELFTLQLVM
+232 FIYEELFYLQLVM
-245 QLKRKTYIKGN
+245 QLKRKTYTKGI

-270 NQIMPFKLTKGQRK
+270 NQIMPFKLTKGQKK

-347 KFFSRLNINVC
+347 KFFSKLNINVC

-372 KEKLINGKMDIIIG
+372 KDRLLQGEIDIIIG

-392 DDVEFKKLGF
+392 EDVEFKKLGF

-447 LDVSIIDELPPGR
+447 LDVSVIDELPPGR
-460 IPCITKAYKASQI
+460 IPCITKAYKASQL
-473 TQAFDFVKEILNDK
+473 TNAFDFVEKILNDK

-531 KSDEKRQLLNNFKY
+531 KPDEKRQLLHNFKY
-545 SDIDILVSTTV
+545 SDMDILVSTTV
-556 VEVGVDVPEATVVL
+556 VEVGVDVPEATVIL

-586 GRVGRNDMQSYC
+586 GRVGRNDIQSYC

-612 RIKAMLECKDGFKLA
+612 RIKAMLEYKDGFKLA

-663 QAKNDVAYILEED
+663 HVKNDVAEILEED

-684 NILYKRLKEMYK
+684 NILYNRLKEMYK

>member
-1 MSSKDNK
+1 MPDIKH
-8 LSDSDNKNNQTSFSL
+8 NQAAFSL

-28 NKLHGIGDKSQA
+28 NKLYGIGEKSQA

-52 IIFSFPYRYEIL
+52 IIFSFPYRYEVL
-64 IPDIPNEKTVL
+64 IPDVHNEKSVL
-75 AGTFLNSGIV
+75 AGTFINSGIV
-85 RTYKGKSIY
+85 RTHRGKSMY

-111 FSANYPSSLLHSGS
+111 FNANYPSSLLHTDSM
-125 IYYMYGTVTKFENMP
+125 YYMYGTVTKFENMP
-140 AIFHPEIINIENIG
+140 SIFHPEIINKEDIG

-161 VPAGVTVTVYRK
+161 VPAGVTVAVYRK
-173 FIKEALDVYLKMV
+173 FLKEALDKGLKDIND
-186 SETLPEYILDKYN
+186 TLPEYILDKYN
-199 FPNIKDAVKTLHYP
+199 FPNIKDAIKTLHYP
-213 ETKENVESIMNRK
+213 ETKENVESIVNRK

-232 FIYEELFTLQLVM
+232 FIYEELFYLQLVM
-245 QLKRKTYIKGN
+245 QLKRKTYTKGI

-270 NQIMPFKLTKGQRK
+270 NQIMPFKLTKGQKK

-347 KFFSRLNINVC
+347 KFFSKLNINVC

-372 KEKLINGKMDIIIG
+372 KDRLLQGEIDIIIG

-392 DDVEFKKLGF
+392 EDVEFKKLGF

-447 LDVSIIDELPPGR
+447 LDVSVIDELPPGR
-460 IPCITKAYKASQI
+460 IPCITKAYKASQL
-473 TQAFDFVKEILNDK
+473 TNAFDFVEKILNDK

-531 KSDEKRQLLNNFKY
+531 KPDEKRQLLHDFKY
-545 SDIDILVSTTV
+545 SDMDILVSTTV
-556 VEVGVDVPEATVVL
+556 VEVGVDVPEATVIL

-586 GRVGRNDMQSYC
+586 GRVGRNDIQSYC

-612 RIKAMLECKDGFKLA
+612 RIKAMLEYKDGFKLA

-663 QAKNDVAYILEED
+663 HVKNDVAEILEED

-684 NILYKRLKEMYK
+684 NILYNRLKEMYK

>member
-8 LSDSDNKNNQTSFSL
+8 LPDNKNNQAAFSF
-23 INESI
+23 INEPI
-28 NKLHGIGDKSQA
+28 IKLNGIGEKSQA
-40 GFNRLKIYTIKD
+40 GFNRLKIYTVKD
-52 IIFSFPYRYEIL
+52 IIFSFPYRYEVL
-64 IPDIPNEKTVL
+64 IPDIHNEKSVL

-85 RTYKGKSIY
+85 RTHRGKSIY

-103 YFSCLWVN
+103 YFACLWVN
-111 FSANYPSSLLHSGS
+111 FNASYPSSLLHTNSM
-125 IYYMYGTVTKFENMP
+125 YYMYGTVTKFENMP
-140 AIFHPEIINIENIG
+140 SIFHPEIINKEDIG

-161 VPAGVTVTVYRK
+161 VPAGVTVTAYRK
-173 FIKEALDVYLKMV
+173 FLKEALDKGLKYV

-199 FPNIKDAVKTLHYP
+199 YPDIKDAVKTLHYP
-213 ETKENVESIMNRK
+213 ETKENVESIINRK

-232 FIYEELFTLQLVM
+232 FIYEELFYLQLVM
-245 QLKRKTYIKGN
+245 QLKRKTYTKGL

-270 NQIMPFKLTKGQRK
+270 NQIMPFKLTKGQKK

-347 KFFSRLNINVC
+347 KFFSKLKINVC

-372 KEKLINGKMDIIIG
+372 KEKLVNGEIDIIIG

-392 DDVEFKKLGF
+392 EDVEFKKLGF

-447 LDVSIIDELPPGR
+447 LDVSVIDELPPGR
-460 IPCITKAYKASQI
+460 IPCITKAYRASQI
-473 TQAFDFVKEILNDK
+473 TKAFDFVEEMLNDK

-519 SGKKVGLLHGKM
+519 SDKKVGLLHGKM
-531 KSDEKRQLLNNFKY
+531 KPDEKRQLLHDFKY
-545 SDIDILVSTTV
+545 SDMDILVSTTV
-556 VEVGVDVPEATVVL
+556 VEVGVDVPEATVIL

-586 GRVGRNDMQSYC
+586 GRVGRNDIQSYC

-612 RIKAMLECKDGFKLA
+612 RIKAMLEYKDGFKLA

-663 QAKNDVAYILEED
+663 QVKNDVADILEED

-684 NILYKRLKEMYK
+684 NILYNRLKEMYK

>member
-1 MSSKDNK
+1 MPDIKH
-8 LSDSDNKNNQTSFSL
+8 NQAAFSL

-28 NKLHGIGDKSQA
+28 NKLYGIGEKSQA

-52 IIFSFPYRYEIL
+52 IIFSFPYRYEVL
-64 IPDIPNEKTVL
+64 IPDVHNEKSVL
-75 AGTFLNSGIV
+75 AGTFINSGIV
-85 RTYKGKSIY
+85 RTHRGKSMY

-111 FSANYPSSLLHSGS
+111 FNANYPSSLLHTDSM
-125 IYYMYGTVTKFENMP
+125 YYMYGTVTKFENMP
-140 AIFHPEIINIENIG
+140 SIFHPEIINKEDIG

-161 VPAGVTVTVYRK
+161 VPAGVTVAAYRK
-173 FIKEALDVYLKMV
+173 FLKEALDKGLKDI
-186 SETLPEYILDKYN
+186 SDTLPEYILDKYN
-199 FPNIKDAVKTLHYP
+199 FPNIKDAIKTLHYP
-213 ETKENVESIMNRK
+213 ETKENVESIVNRK

-232 FIYEELFTLQLVM
+232 FIYEELFYLQLVM
-245 QLKRKTYIKGN
+245 QLKRKTYTKDI

-270 NQIMPFKLTKGQRK
+270 NQIMPFKLTKGQKK

-347 KFFSRLNINVC
+347 KFFSKLNINVC

-372 KEKLINGKMDIIIG
+372 KDRLLQGEIDIIIG

-392 DDVEFKKLGF
+392 EDVEFKNLGF

-447 LDVSIIDELPPGR
+447 LDVSVIDELPPGR
-460 IPCITKAYKASQI
+460 IPCITKAYKASQL
-473 TQAFDFVKEILNDK
+473 TNAFDFVEKILNDK

-531 KSDEKRQLLNNFKY
+531 KPDEKRQLLHDFKY
-545 SDIDILVSTTV
+545 SDMDILVSTTV
-556 VEVGVDVPEATVVL
+556 VEVGVDVPEATVIL

-586 GRVGRNDMQSYC
+586 GRVGRNDIQSYC

-612 RIKAMLECKDGFKLA
+612 RIKAMLEYKDGFKLA

-663 QAKNDVAYILEED
+663 HVKNDVAEILEED

-684 NILYKRLKEMYK
+684 NILYNRLKEMYK

>member
-8 LSDSDNKNNQTSFSL
+8 LPDNKNNQAASSF

-28 NKLHGIGDKSQA
+28 IKLNGIGEKSQA
-40 GFNRLKIYTIKD
+40 GFNRLKIYTVKD
-52 IIFSFPYRYEIL
+52 IIFSFPYRYEVL
-64 IPDIPNEKTVL
+64 IPDIHNEKSVL

-85 RTYKGKSIY
+85 RTHRGKSIY

-103 YFSCLWVN
+103 YFACLWVN
-111 FSANYPSSLLHSGS
+111 FNASYPSSLLHTNSM
-125 IYYMYGTVTKFENMP
+125 YYMYGTVTKFENMP
-140 AIFHPEIINIENIG
+140 SIFHPEIINKEDIG

-161 VPAGVTVTVYRK
+161 VPAGVTVTAYRK
-173 FIKEALDVYLKMV
+173 FLKEALDKGLKYV

-199 FPNIKDAVKTLHYP
+199 YPDIKDAVKTLHYP
-213 ETKENVESIMNRK
+213 ETKENVESIINRK

-232 FIYEELFTLQLVM
+232 FIYEELFYLQLVM
-245 QLKRKTYIKGN
+245 QLKRKTYTKGL

-270 NQIMPFKLTKGQRK
+270 NQIMPFKLTKGQKK

-347 KFFSRLNINVC
+347 KFFSKLKINVC

-372 KEKLINGKMDIIIG
+372 KEKLVNGEIDIIIG

-392 DDVEFKKLGF
+392 EDVEFKKLGF

-447 LDVSIIDELPPGR
+447 LDVSVIDELPPGR
-460 IPCITKAYKASQI
+460 IPCITKAYRASQI
-473 TQAFDFVKEILNDK
+473 TKAFDFVEEMLNDK

-519 SGKKVGLLHGKM
+519 SDKKVGLLHGKM
-531 KSDEKRQLLNNFKY
+531 KPDEKRQLLHEFKY
-545 SDIDILVSTTV
+545 SDMDILVSTTV
-556 VEVGVDVPEATVVL
+556 VEVGVDVPEATVIL

-586 GRVGRNDMQSYC
+586 GRVGRNDIQSYC

-612 RIKAMLECKDGFKLA
+612 RIKAMLEYKDGFKLA

-663 QAKNDVAYILEED
+663 QVKDDVADILEED

-684 NILYKRLKEMYK
+684 NILYNRLKEMYK

>member
-1 MSSKDNK
+1 MDSKDNK
-8 LSDSDNKNNQTSFSL
+8 LPDNKNKQAAFSFIYGPVTDL
-23 INESI
+23 P
-28 NKLHGIGDKSQA
+28 GIGDKSKT

-52 IIFSFPYRYEIL
+52 VIFSFPYRYEVL
-64 IPDIPNEKTVL
+64 IPETLNEKIVL
-75 AGTFLNSGIV
+75 TGTYEYSGIV
-85 RTYKGKSIY
+85 RTRKGKSIY

-111 FSANYPSSLLHSGS
+111 FNANYPSSLLQGGS
-125 IYYMYGTVTKFENMP
+125 LYYMYGNVTRYENIP
-140 AIFHPEIINIENIG
+140 AIFHPEIINEEDLG
-154 KIRSIYT
+154 KVRSIYT
-161 VPAGVTVTVYRK
+161 IPAGFSITIYRK
-173 FIKEALDVYLKMV
+173 SVKAALDKGLNNIN
-186 SETLPEYILDKYN
+186 ETLPEYILDKYN
-199 FPNIKDAVKTLHYP
+199 FPNIKDAVKTLHFP
-213 ETKENVESIMNRK
+213 ETKENVASIMNRK
-226 HPAYVR
+226 HPAYAR
-232 FIYEELFTLQLVM
+232 FIYEELFYLQLVM
-245 QLKRKTYIKGN
+245 QLKRKSYTKGI

-264 EYLEEI
+264 NYLEEI
-270 NQIMPFKLTKGQRK
+270 NQIMPFKLTKGQKK

-321 AVHNGYQAVILAPTE
+321 AVYNGYQAVILAPTE
-336 VLAEQHYNNAE
+336 VLAEQHYDNAE
-347 KFFSRLNINVC
+347 KFFSRLNINIC
-358 LLTGSVTKKNKEII
+358 LLTSSVTRKNKEII
-372 KEKLINGKMDIIIG
+372 KEKLLKGEIDIIIG

-392 DDVEFKKLGF
+392 YDVEFKKLGF

-447 LDVSIIDELPPGR
+447 LDVSVIDELPPGR
-460 IPCITKAYKASQI
+460 IPCITKAYRASQI
-473 TQAFDFVKEILNDK
+473 NKAFDFVEEILNDK

-495 LIDESDKLELKAATQ
+495 LIDESDKLALKAATK

-531 KSDEKRQLLNNFKY
+531 KPDEKRQLLHDFKY

-556 VEVGVDVPEATVVL
+556 VEVGVDVPEATVIL

-598 LLVASDKISEYGEK
+598 LLIASDKISEYGEK
-612 RIKAMLECKDGFKLA
+612 RIKAMLEYKDGFKLA

-650 HFADIIKDIKIIQ
+650 QFADIIKDIHLIQ
-663 QAKNDVAYILEED
+663 QVKTDVADILDED
-676 ADLSMKKN
+676 TDLSMKKN
-684 NILYKRLKEMYK
+684 NILYNRLKEMYK

>member
-1 MSSKDNK
+1 
-8 LSDSDNKNNQTSFSL
+8 
-23 INESI
+23 
-28 NKLHGIGDKSQA
+28 
-40 GFNRLKIYTIKD
+40 
-52 IIFSFPYRYEIL
+52 
-64 IPDIPNEKTVL
+64 
-75 AGTFLNSGIV
+75 
-85 RTYKGKSIY
+85 
-94 KAVFKAHNG
+94 
-103 YFSCLWVN
+103 
-111 FSANYPSSLLHSGS
+111 
-125 IYYMYGTVTKFENMP
+125 
-140 AIFHPEIINIENIG
+140 
-154 KIRSIYT
+154 
-161 VPAGVTVTVYRK
+161 
-173 FIKEALDVYLKMV
+173 
-186 SETLPEYILDKYN
+186 
-199 FPNIKDAVKTLHYP
+199 
-213 ETKENVESIMNRK
+213 
-226 HPAYVR
+226 
-232 FIYEELFTLQLVM
+232 
-245 QLKRKTYIKGN
+245 
-256 GIKFNIDK
+256 
-264 EYLEEI
+264 
-270 NQIMPFKLTKGQRK
+270 MPFKLTKGQKK

-321 AVHNGYQAVILAPTE
+321 AVYNGYQAVILAPTE
-336 VLAEQHYNNAE
+336 VLAEQHYDNAE
-347 KFFSRLNINVC
+347 KFFSRLNINIC
-358 LLTGSVTKKNKEII
+358 LLTSSVTRKNKEII
-372 KEKLINGKMDIIIG
+372 KEKLLKGEIDIIIG

-392 DDVEFKKLGF
+392 YDVEFKKLGF

-447 LDVSIIDELPPGR
+447 LDVSVIDELPPGR
-460 IPCITKAYKASQI
+460 IPCITKAYRASQI
-473 TQAFDFVKEILNDK
+473 NKAFDFVEEILNDK

-495 LIDESDKLELKAATQ
+495 LIDESDKLELKAATK

-531 KSDEKRQLLNNFKY
+531 KPDEKRQLLHDFKY

-556 VEVGVDVPEATVVL
+556 VEVGVDVPEATVIL

-598 LLVASDKISEYGEK
+598 LLIASDKISEYGEK
-612 RIKAMLECKDGFKLA
+612 RIKAMLEYKDGFKLA

-650 HFADIIKDIKIIQ
+650 QFADIIKDIHLIQ
-663 QAKNDVAYILEED
+663 QVKTDVADILDED
-676 ADLSMKKN
+676 TDLSMKKN
-684 NILYKRLKEMYK
+684 NILYNRLKEMYK

>member
-1 MSSKDNK
+1 MNSKDNK
-8 LSDSDNKNNQTSFSL
+8 LPENNNPQAAFSF
-23 INESI
+23 I
-28 NKLHGIGDKSQA
+28 NKPIIDLPGIGEKTQA
-40 GFNRLKIYTIKD
+40 GFNRLKIFTIKD
-52 IIFSFPYRYEIL
+52 VIFSFPYRYEVL
-64 IPDIPNEKTVL
+64 IPEIHDEKTIL
-75 AGTFLNSGIV
+75 AGKYEGSKII
-85 RTYKGKSIY
+85 RTHKGKSLF
-94 KAVFKAHNG
+94 KAVFKGNNG

-111 FSANYPSSLLHSGS
+111 FNANYPSSLLHIGS
-125 IYYMYGTVTKFENMP
+125 LYYMYGTITKYENMP
-140 AIFHPEIINIENIG
+140 AVFHPEIINKEDIG
-154 KIRSIYT
+154 HIRSIYT
-161 VPAGVTVTVYRK
+161 VPAGLSIAVYRK
-173 FIKEALDVYLKMV
+173 SVKTALEKGLNYI

-199 FPNIKDAVKTLHYP
+199 FPDIKDAVKTIHFP
-213 ETKENVESIMNRK
+213 ETKENVEAIISRK

-232 FIYEELFTLQLVM
+232 FIYEELFYLQLVM
-245 QLKRKTYIKGN
+245 QLKRKTYTN
-256 GIKFNIDK
+256 GIGIKYNIDK
-264 EYLEEI
+264 EYLEKI
-270 NQIMPFKLTKGQRK
+270 NEVMPFKLTKGQKK
-284 VLLDIFNDMVKNKQM
+284 VLIDIFNDMVRNKQM

-310 KTIIAFISAAV
+310 KTIIAFISASV

-347 KFFSRLNINVC
+347 KFFSKLNISVC

-372 KEKLINGKMDIIIG
+372 KERLLAGEIDIIIG

-392 DDVEFKKLGF
+392 EDVEFKKLGF

-447 LDVSIIDELPPGR
+447 LDVSVIDEMPPGR
-460 IPCITKAYKASQI
+460 IPCITKSYKSSQL
-473 TQAFDFVKEILNDK
+473 TKAFDFVEEILNDN

-519 SGKKVGLLHGKM
+519 SSKNVGLLHGKM
-531 KSDEKRQLLNNFKY
+531 KPDEKRQLLHDFKY
-545 SDIDILVSTTV
+545 GDMDILVSTTV
-556 VEVGVDVPEATVVL
+556 IEVGVDVPQATVIL

-598 LLVASDKISEYGEK
+598 LLIASDKISEYGEK
-612 RIKAMLECKDGFKLA
+612 RIKAMLEYQDGFKLA

-650 HFADIIKDIKIIQ
+650 YFADIIKDVKIIQ
-663 QAKNDVAYILEED
+663 QVKNDVAEILKED
-676 ADLSMKKN
+676 SDLSMKKN
-684 NILYKRLKEMYK
+684 YIIYNRLKEMYK

>member
-8 LSDSDNKNNQTSFSL
+8 LPDNKNNQAAFSF

-28 NKLHGIGDKSQA
+28 IKLNGIGEKSQA
-40 GFNRLKIYTIKD
+40 GFNRLKIYTVKD
-52 IIFSFPYRYEIL
+52 IIFSFPYRYEVL
-64 IPDIPNEKTVL
+64 IPNIHNEKSVL

-85 RTYKGKSIY
+85 RTHRGKSIY

-103 YFSCLWVN
+103 YFACLWVN
-111 FSANYPSSLLHSGS
+111 FNASYPSSLLHTNSM
-125 IYYMYGTVTKFENMP
+125 YYMYGTVTKFENMP
-140 AIFHPEIINIENIG
+140 SIFHPEIINKEDIG

-161 VPAGVTVTVYRK
+161 VPAGVTVTAYRK
-173 FIKEALDVYLKMV
+173 FLKEALNKGLKYV
-186 SETLPEYILDKYN
+186 SETLPEYILEKYN
-199 FPNIKDAVKTLHYP
+199 YPDIKDAVKTLHYP
-213 ETKENVESIMNRK
+213 ETKENVESIINRK

-232 FIYEELFTLQLVM
+232 FIYEELFYLQLVM
-245 QLKRKTYIKGN
+245 QLKRKTYTKGL

-270 NQIMPFKLTKGQRK
+270 NQIMPFKLTKGQKK

-347 KFFSRLNINVC
+347 KFFSKLKINVC

-372 KEKLINGKMDIIIG
+372 KEKLVNGEIDIIIG

-392 DDVEFKKLGF
+392 EDVEFKKLGF

-447 LDVSIIDELPPGR
+447 LDVSVIDELPPGR
-460 IPCITKAYKASQI
+460 IPCITKAYRASQI
-473 TQAFDFVKEILNDK
+473 TKAFDFVEEMLNDK

-519 SGKKVGLLHGKM
+519 SDKKVGLLHGKM
-531 KSDEKRQLLNNFKY
+531 KPDEKRQLLHDFKY
-545 SDIDILVSTTV
+545 SDMDILVSTTV
-556 VEVGVDVPEATVVL
+556 VEVGVDVPEATVIL

-586 GRVGRNDMQSYC
+586 GRVGRNDIQSYC

-612 RIKAMLECKDGFKLA
+612 RIKAMLEYKDGFKLA

-663 QAKNDVAYILEED
+663 QVKNDVADILEED

-684 NILYKRLKEMYK
+684 NILYNRLKEMYK

>member
-1 MSSKDNK
+1 MPDIKH
-8 LSDSDNKNNQTSFSL
+8 NQAAFSL

-28 NKLHGIGDKSQA
+28 NKLHGIGEKSQA

-52 IIFSFPYRYEIL
+52 IIFSFPYRYEVL
-64 IPDIPNEKTVL
+64 IPDIHNEKSVL
-75 AGTFLNSGIV
+75 AGTFINSGIV
-85 RTYKGKSIY
+85 RTHRGKSIY

-111 FSANYPSSLLHSGS
+111 FNANYPSSLLHTDSM
-125 IYYMYGTVTKFENMP
+125 YYMYGTVTKFENMP
-140 AIFHPEIINIENIG
+140 SIFHPEIINKEDIG

-161 VPAGVTVTVYRK
+161 VPAGVTVAVYRK
-173 FIKEALDVYLKMV
+173 FLKEALDKGLKDI
-186 SETLPEYILDKYN
+186 SDTLPEYILDKYN
-199 FPNIKDAVKTLHYP
+199 FPNIKDAIKTLHYP
-213 ETKENVESIMNRK
+213 ETKENVESIVNRK

-232 FIYEELFTLQLVM
+232 FIYEELFYLQLVM
-245 QLKRKTYIKGN
+245 QLKRKTYTKGI

-270 NQIMPFKLTKGQRK
+270 NQIMPFKLTKGQKK

-347 KFFSRLNINVC
+347 KFFSKLNINVC

-372 KEKLINGKMDIIIG
+372 KDRLLQGEIDIIIG

-392 DDVEFKKLGF
+392 EDVEFKKLGF

-447 LDVSIIDELPPGR
+447 LDVSVIDELPPGR
-460 IPCITKAYKASQI
+460 IPCITKAYKASQL
-473 TQAFDFVKEILNDK
+473 TNAFDFVEKILNDK

-531 KSDEKRQLLNNFKY
+531 KPDEKRQLLHDFKY
-545 SDIDILVSTTV
+545 SDMDILVSTTV
-556 VEVGVDVPEATVVL
+556 VEVGVDVPEATVIL

-586 GRVGRNDMQSYC
+586 GRVGRNDIQSYC

-612 RIKAMLECKDGFKLA
+612 RIKAMLEYKDGFKLA

-663 QAKNDVAYILEED
+663 HVKNDVAEILEED

-684 NILYKRLKEMYK
+684 NILYNRLKEMYK

>member
-8 LSDSDNKNNQTSFSL
+8 LPDNKNNQAAFSF

-28 NKLHGIGDKSQA
+28 IKLNGIGEKSQA
-40 GFNRLKIYTIKD
+40 GFNRLKIYTVKD
-52 IIFSFPYRYEIL
+52 IIFSFPYRYEVL
-64 IPDIPNEKTVL
+64 IPDIHNEKSVL
-75 AGTFLNSGIV
+75 AGTFLNRGIV
-85 RTYKGKSIY
+85 RTHRGKSIY

-103 YFSCLWVN
+103 YFACLWVN
-111 FSANYPSSLLHSGS
+111 FNASYPSSLLHTNSM
-125 IYYMYGTVTKFENMP
+125 YYMYGTVTKFENMP
-140 AIFHPEIINIENIG
+140 SIFHPEIINKEDIG

-161 VPAGVTVTVYRK
+161 VPAGVTVTAYRK
-173 FIKEALDVYLKMV
+173 FLKEALDKGLKYI

-199 FPNIKDAVKTLHYP
+199 YPDIKDAVKTLHYP
-213 ETKENVESIMNRK
+213 ETKENVESIINRK

-232 FIYEELFTLQLVM
+232 FIYEELFYLQLVM
-245 QLKRKTYIKGN
+245 QLKRKTYTKGL

-270 NQIMPFKLTKGQRK
+270 NQIMPFKLTKGQKK

-347 KFFSRLNINVC
+347 KFFSKLKINVC
-358 LLTGSVTKKNKEII
+358 LLTGSLTKKNKEII
-372 KEKLINGKMDIIIG
+372 KEKLVNGEIDIIIG

-392 DDVEFKKLGF
+392 EDVEFKKLGF

-447 LDVSIIDELPPGR
+447 LDVSVIDELPPGR
-460 IPCITKAYKASQI
+460 IPCITKAYRASQI
-473 TQAFDFVKEILNDK
+473 TKAFDFVEEMLNDK

-519 SGKKVGLLHGKM
+519 SDKKVGLLHGKM
-531 KSDEKRQLLNNFKY
+531 KPDEKRQLLHDFKY
-545 SDIDILVSTTV
+545 SDMDILVSTTV
-556 VEVGVDVPEATVVL
+556 VEVGVDVPEATVIL

-586 GRVGRNDMQSYC
+586 GRVGRNDIQSYC

-612 RIKAMLECKDGFKLA
+612 RIKAMIEYKDGFKLA

-663 QAKNDVAYILEED
+663 QVKNDVADILEED

-684 NILYKRLKEMYK
+684 NILYNRLKEMYK

>member
-8 LSDSDNKNNQTSFSL
+8 LPDNKNNQAAFSF

-28 NKLHGIGDKSQA
+28 IKLNGIGEKSQA
-40 GFNRLKIYTIKD
+40 GFNRLKIYTVKD
-52 IIFSFPYRYEIL
+52 IIFSFPYRYEVL
-64 IPDIPNEKTVL
+64 IPDIHNEKSVL

-85 RTYKGKSIY
+85 RTHRGKSIY

-103 YFSCLWVN
+103 YFACLWVN
-111 FSANYPSSLLHSGS
+111 FNASYPSSLLHTNSM
-125 IYYMYGTVTKFENMP
+125 YYMYGTVTKFENMP
-140 AIFHPEIINIENIG
+140 SIFHPEIINKEDIG

-161 VPAGVTVTVYRK
+161 VPAGVTVTAYRK
-173 FIKEALDVYLKMV
+173 FLKEALDKGLKYV

-199 FPNIKDAVKTLHYP
+199 YPDIKDAVKTLHYP
-213 ETKENVESIMNRK
+213 ETKENVESIINRK

-232 FIYEELFTLQLVM
+232 FIYEELFYLQLVM
-245 QLKRKTYIKGN
+245 QLKRKTYTKGL

-270 NQIMPFKLTKGQRK
+270 NQIMPFKLTKGQKK

-347 KFFSRLNINVC
+347 KFFSKLKINVC

-372 KEKLINGKMDIIIG
+372 KEKLVNGEIDIIIG

-392 DDVEFKKLGF
+392 EDVEFKKLGF

-447 LDVSIIDELPPGR
+447 LDVSVIDELPPGR
-460 IPCITKAYKASQI
+460 IPCITKAYRASQI
-473 TQAFDFVKEILNDK
+473 TKAFDFVEEMLNDK

-519 SGKKVGLLHGKM
+519 SDKKVGLLHGKM
-531 KSDEKRQLLNNFKY
+531 KPDEKRQLLHDFKY
-545 SDIDILVSTTV
+545 SDMDILVSTTV
-556 VEVGVDVPEATVVL
+556 VEVGVDVPEATVIL

-586 GRVGRNDMQSYC
+586 GRVGRNDIQSYC

-612 RIKAMLECKDGFKLA
+612 RIKAMLEYKDGFKLA

-663 QAKNDVAYILEED
+663 QVKNDVADILEED

-684 NILYKRLKEMYK
+684 NILYNRLKEMYK

>member
-1 MSSKDNK
+1 MPDIKH
-8 LSDSDNKNNQTSFSL
+8 NQAAFSL

-28 NKLHGIGDKSQA
+28 NKLYGIGEKSQA

-52 IIFSFPYRYEIL
+52 IIFSFPYRYEVL
-64 IPDIPNEKTVL
+64 IPDAHNDKSVL
-75 AGTFLNSGIV
+75 AGTFINSGII
-85 RTYKGKSIY
+85 RTHRGKSMY

-111 FSANYPSSLLHSGS
+111 FNANYPSSLLHTDSM
-125 IYYMYGTVTKFENMP
+125 YYMYGPVTKFENMP
-140 AIFHPEIINIENIG
+140 SIFHPEIINKEDIG

-161 VPAGVTVTVYRK
+161 VPAGVTVAAYRK
-173 FIKEALDVYLKMV
+173 FLKEALDKGLKDI
-186 SETLPEYILDKYN
+186 SDTLPEYILDKYS
-199 FPNIKDAVKTLHYP
+199 FPNIKDAIKTLHYP
-213 ETKENVESIMNRK
+213 ETKENVESIVNRK

-232 FIYEELFTLQLVM
+232 FMYEEFFYLQLVM
-245 QLKRKTYIKGN
+245 QLKRKTYTKGI

-270 NQIMPFKLTKGQRK
+270 NQIMPFKLTKGQKK

-347 KFFSRLNINVC
+347 KFFSKLNINVC

-372 KEKLINGKMDIIIG
+372 KDRLVQGEIDIIIG

-392 DDVEFKKLGF
+392 EDVEFKKLGF

-447 LDVSIIDELPPGR
+447 LDVSVIDELPPGR
-460 IPCITKAYKASQI
+460 IPCITKAYKASQL
-473 TQAFDFVKEILNDK
+473 TNAFDFVEKILNDK

-531 KSDEKRQLLNNFKY
+531 KPDEKRQLLHDFKY
-545 SDIDILVSTTV
+545 SDMDILVSTTV
-556 VEVGVDVPEATVVL
+556 VEVGVDVPEATVIL

-586 GRVGRNDMQSYC
+586 GRVGRNDIQSYC

-612 RIKAMLECKDGFKLA
+612 RIKAMLEYKDGFKLA

-663 QAKNDVAYILEED
+663 QVKNDVAEILEED

-684 NILYKRLKEMYK
+684 NILYNRLKEMYK